1 MKRRSFVQ
9 GIAATAA
16 LSLTSSFG
24 VHRLWAVTSH
34 ETPMMLRFPAD
45 YDGATIAVVLA
56 QSSIWP
62 EATSETYRFG
72 GYPGVTIRKDTG
84 DIHSLMVN
92 NMLTTPLAVHWH
104 GLDVPS
110 SMDGHPMDA
119 ITPGAMRE
127 YRFEVKNR
135 AATYFY
141 HSHSHERTGR
151 EVNKGLA
158 GLFIVSDAEE
168 KALQL
173 PSGNR
178 DFPLMIQDVRVDDQH
193 AILYGLSPIDRA
205 EGWLGNTILVNG
217 TPNAFHVVEPAWHRV
232 RIVNASNARIYD
244 FKLSDGSGFVVIG
257 GDGGLLSTPQTVSL
271 LRLAPS
277 ERAEVLI
284 NFSAF
289 LPGTSVTLQSGV
301 FTVPAGHMGTSR
313 YPQGIPLDIIR
324 FDIVGTPDTSF
335 QVPTALA
342 TIPPLPDVTG
352 FPVRKWDFDMVMG
365 PMMKHTI
372 NGRVFEMMRTDVT
385 IPPNTTE
392 VWEFVNKEEDML
404 HPIHVH
410 GRQFRVLSRSSG
422 PIAPHESSYKDTILL
437 NPRETVRILITT
449 TEYEGMFLLHCHN
462 LEHEDEGMMLNVL
475 ISNTNGVLDEAD
487 ESFHVAYVQED
498 NVVRVKTEEHV
509 GAPLVIRNL
518 QGAEVLSATMHS
530 SDVSIDV
537 GALTSGTYFLSING
551 YSKSFQLIR

>member
-1 MKRRSFVQ
+1 
-9 GIAATAA
+9 
-16 LSLTSSFG
+16 
-24 VHRLWAVTSH
+24 
-34 ETPMMLRFPAD
+34 MLRFPTD
-45 YDGATIAVVLA
+45 YDGATIAVELT

-62 EATSETYRFG
+62 DATSQTYRFG
-72 GYPGVTIRKDTG
+72 GYPGVTIRRDTG
-84 DIHSLMVN
+84 DVLTVPVQN
-92 NMLTTPLAVHWH
+92 NLATPLAVHWH

-110 SMDGHPMDA
+110 IMDGHPMDA
-119 ITPGAMRE
+119 IPPGGLKE

-151 EVNKGLA
+151 EVNKGLV

-178 DFPLMIQDVRVDDQH
+178 DVPLLIQDVRVDE
-193 AILYGLSPIDRA
+193 AFSILYGPSPIDRA

-232 RIVNASNARIYD
+232 RIVNGSNARIYD

-257 GDGGLLSTPQTVSL
+257 GDGGLLSAPQPVSL

-324 FDIVGTPDTSF
+324 FDILGTPDTSF
-335 QVPTALA
+335 QVPTTLA

-352 FPVRKWDFDMVMG
+352 LPVRTWNFDMIMH
-365 PMMKHTI
+365 PSMKHTI

-385 IPPNTTE
+385 IPPATTE
-392 VWEFVNKEEDML
+392 VWEFVNKEDDML

-422 PIAPHESSYKDTILL
+422 PIAPHESAYKDTILL
-437 NPRETVRILITT
+437 NPGETIRILVTT

-475 ISNTNGVLDEAD
+475 ISNTSGVLDDGD
-487 ESFHVAYVQED
+487 ESFHVAYDQD
-498 NVVRVKTEEHV
+498 DDVVRVKTARHV
-509 GAPLVIRNL
+509 GAPIVVSNL
-518 QGAEVLSATMHS
+518 QGAEVLSATMQS
-530 SDVSIDV
+530 SDMSIDV
-537 GALTSGTYFLSING
+537 SGLPSGTYFLSLNDLI
-551 YSKSFQLIR
+551 KSLQLMR